1 MSLRLA
7 ELLETGGFD
16 WRDLRH
22 RETYLREWVRGA
34 FSPVKAEP
42 RVPAGR

>member
-1 MSLRLA
+1 MSPRLA
-7 ELLETGGFD
+7 ALLETGEFD
-16 WRDLRH
+16 WHDPRH
-22 RETYLREWVRGA
+22 RETYLREFVRGA